1 MCLLAGSRMALGRE
15 DAGRVLESR
24 PEESRGEEAIPQHMR
39 EKPTGCRRCLG
50 EAAAIALPRGVQAG
64 FLLRGKAYRGISP
77 FWECVESAGIIP
89 GRLAKGLTPT
99 VRRVQWD
106 GPGEHCQ
113 VV

>member
-64 FLLRGKAYRGISP
+64 FLFREKLIEGFRRFGNVWRALASFQGDWRKA
-77 FWECVESAGIIP
+77 
-89 GRLAKGLTPT
+89 
-99 VRRVQWD
+99 
-106 GPGEHCQ
+106 
-113 VV
+113 